1 MLQFES
7 GRNALF
13 QTLEN
18 KKIIKKTLVLMLKRT
33 THQKLVFFMKIY
45 KNIEKNMKSPKRFA
59 CCIERSSAEENREE
73 SLRQSRKKRAP
84 LR

>member
-7 GRNALF
+7 GKKHIF

-33 THQKLVFFMKIY
+33 THQKFVFY
-45 KNIEKNMKSPKRFA
+45 ENIQKH
-59 CCIERSSAEENREE
+59 
-73 SLRQSRKKRAP
+73 
-84 LR
+84 